1 MTVPKTLIK
10 SHQNSDAKTKAAK
23 LTWQELQKKK
33 KVGERGKGATQTMQM
48 TAQKPGGG
56 VC

>member
-23 LTWQELQKKK
+23 LTWQELQKKRK
-33 KVGERGKGATQTMQM
+33 WVKEAKERLELCK
-48 TAQKPGGG
+48 
-56 VC
+56 